1 MKLAIHHFELVDST
15 NVLCE
20 HYIREG
26 AGEGA
31 VILADIQTAAK
42 GRQGKQW
49 VAPLGNLYTSLV
61 LTPAIHDNSPAV
73 KDYAQLAFMTAVGV
87 RNGLVSMGVEGIQL
101 KWPNDGLV
109 DGKKLFGIL
118 IECVDDAVIVGIGIN
133 VNVIPLGIDQSITC
147 IKTLMSGETGSDADV
162 DVTAVFHA
170 LLKSFWQ
177 IYRSWIADGFGAIK
191 NEWQSHAY
199 GLNTQ
204 MTMGDRSGVFTG
216 ISDEGAL
223 LLTTEDGTIHSIVT
237 V

>member
-1 MKLAIHHFELVDST
+1 MKLAIHHFESVDST

-26 AGEGA
+26 AGEGL
-31 VILADIQTAAK
+31 VILADTQLAAK

-61 LTPAIHDNSPAV
+61 LTPAIHDNPPAV

-87 RNGLVSMGVEGIQL
+87 RNGLVSMGIDGIAL

-118 IECVDDAVIVGIGIN
+118 IECFDDAVIVGIGVN
-133 VNVIPLGIDQSITC
+133 VNTIPEGVDQLTTG
-147 IKTLMSGETGSDADV
+147 IKTLMNPDNNTDV

-170 LLKSFWQ
+170 VLKSFWQ
-177 IYRSWIADGFGAIK
+177 VYRSWLTHGFEPIK
-191 NEWQSHAY
+191 TEWLSHAY
-199 GLNTQ
+199 GLNTC
-204 MTMGDRSGVFTG
+204 MTMGGHSGIFTS

-223 LLTTEDGTIHSIVT
+223 LLTTGDGVVHSIVT